1 MNGRWF
7 AGCQGQ
13 GIGPHKGEPVTA
25 HVLATKGGVG
35 IGIGEFG
42 GYAGGKASIMLTGR
56 QAKGFMAALEKAM
69 KKAGLAEGD

>member
-1 MNGRWF
+1 MQGRWF
-7 AGCQGQ
+7 APCQGQ
-13 GIGPHKGEPVTA
+13 GIEAHHGEPVVA
-25 HVLATKGGVG
+25 HVCAFNDGVG

-42 GYAGGKASIMLTGR
+42 GCANLASIKLAGR